1 MVDSRS
7 LASLR
12 GPVVIDASVVVEYL
26 IASPLTLQ
34 AQALVRTGVER
45 DVELW
50 APDLL
55 YAESVSALRKLSR
68 LRAIT
73 PAEGE
78 QAVEDL
84 VRLPITTTG
93 TRDLMPRAWA
103 VPSAI
108 TPYDACY
115 TTLAEV
121 LGAPFIT
128 ADHRLTR
135 ALRRTGLNTLY
146 LGALS
151 RA

>member
-1 MVDSRS
+1 MVDNRS
-7 LASLR
+7 LATLR

-26 IASPLTLQ
+26 IVSPLTPQ
-34 AQALVRTGVER
+34 AQALLRSAVER

-55 YAESVSALRKLSR
+55 YVESVSALRKLGR

-84 VRLPITTTG
+84 RRLPIMTTG

-103 VPSAI
+103 MRSAI

-115 TTLAEV
+115 TPLAEI

-135 ALRRTGLNTLY
+135 ALRGTGADTVH

-151 RA
+151 PI

>member
-1 MVDSRS
+1 MVDRRS
-7 LASLR
+7 LATLR

-26 IASPLTLQ
+26 IVSPFTPQ
-34 AQALVRTGVER
+34 AQALLRTGVER
-45 DVELW
+45 DVEFW

-78 QAVEDL
+78 QVMEDL
-84 VRLPITTTG
+84 LRLPITTTG

-103 VPSAI
+103 VRSAI

-115 TTLAEV
+115 TALAEV

-135 ALRRTGLNTLY
+135 ALHGTGLDTVY

>member
-1 MVDSRS
+1 MADSRS
-7 LASLR
+7 VAAVR

-26 IASPLTLQ
+26 VVSALTPQ
-34 AQALVRTGVER
+34 AQSLIRSAVER

-55 YAESVSALRKLSR
+55 YAESVSALRRMNR

-73 PAEGE
+73 SAEGG

-84 VRLPITTTG
+84 RRLPITTTG

-103 VPSAI
+103 IRSSI

-115 TTLAEV
+115 AALAEA
-121 LGAPFIT
+121 LGAPFVT
-128 ADHRLTR
+128 ADQRLTR
-135 ALRRTGLNTLY
+135 ALRVTGVDIVY

>member
-1 MVDSRS
+1 MADSRS
-7 LASLR
+7 LSALR
-12 GPVVIDASVVVEYL
+12 GPLVIDASVVVEYL
-26 IASPLTLQ
+26 IVSPLTQQ
-34 AQALVRTGVER
+34 AQALLRSAVER

-55 YAESVSALRKLSR
+55 YAESVSALRKMSR

-73 PAEGE
+73 PAEAE

-84 VRLPITTTG
+84 CRLPITTTG

-103 VPSAI
+103 IRLAV

-115 TTLAEV
+115 TALAEV

-135 ALRRTGLNTLY
+135 ALRGTGVDSVY

-151 RA
+151 LV

>member
-1 MVDSRS
+1 MADNLP
-7 LASLR
+7 LATLR
-12 GPVVIDASVVVEYL
+12 GPVVIDASVAVEYL
-26 IASPLTLQ
+26 VVSPLTPQ
-34 AQALVRTGVER
+34 AQALVRSVVER

-55 YAESVSALRKLSR
+55 YAESVSALRRLSR

-73 PAEGE
+73 PAEGN

-84 VRLPITTTG
+84 RRLPITTTG

-103 VPSAI
+103 LRGAI

-115 TTLAEV
+115 TALAEA
-121 LGAPFIT
+121 LGAPFVT
-128 ADHRLTR
+128 ADQRLTH
-135 ALRRTGLNTLY
+135 ALRGIGADSVY
-146 LGALS
+146 LGALA

>member
-1 MVDSRS
+1 MAASRF
-7 LASLR
+7 ATTLR
-12 GPVVIDASVVVEYL
+12 GAVVVDASVAVEYL
-26 IASPLTLQ
+26 ISSALTPH
-34 AQALVRTGVER
+34 AQALVRGVVDR
-45 DVELW
+45 DIELW

-73 PAEGE
+73 LAEGQ

-84 VRLPITTTG
+84 RRLPITTTG

-103 VPSAI
+103 LRDAI

-115 TTLAEV
+115 TALAEA
-121 LGAPFIT
+121 LGAPFVT
-128 ADHRLTR
+128 ADQRLTR
-135 ALRRTGLNTLY
+135 TLRAIGADGIY
-146 LGALS
+146 LGTLP

>member
-1 MVDSRS
+1 MADSWS
-7 LASLR
+7 LAPLR
-12 GPVVIDASVVVEYL
+12 GSAVIDASVVVEYL
-26 IASPLTLQ
+26 VASSLTPQ
-34 AQALVRTGVER
+34 AQALVRSAVER
-45 DVELW
+45 DVEFW

-55 YAESVSALRKLSR
+55 YAESVSALRKMSR

-73 PAEGE
+73 PAEGQ

-84 VRLPITTTG
+84 RRLPITTTG

-103 VPSAI
+103 IRSAI

-115 TTLAEV
+115 AVLAEV

-128 ADHRLTR
+128 ADRRLAR
-135 ALRRTGLNTLY
+135 ALRGTGADTLF